1 MATIKANQARKGNVL
16 IYEGEL
22 YLITDFEH
30 IAPGNWRAINQ
41 IRCKNLQTGNTK
53 QLRMGSDEILELA
66 YLERRPST
74 YSYLEGD
81 RYVFMD
87 SENFEQY
94 FLGADLASEAM
105 KYVRDNQKVT
115 ITLHEGVPISL
126 ELPASVV
133 LKVTEADVAARGDT
147 VSSDKKRAVVETG
160 IEIKVPPFIEAGE
173 YVRIST
179 DTNEFLGRA
188 KPGEEE

>member
-1 MATIKANQARKGNVL
+1 MATIKANQTRVGNVL
-16 IYEGEL
+16 ILEGEL
-22 YLITDFEH
+22 FLVTGFEH

-41 IRCKNLQTGNTK
+41 IKCKNLQTGNSK
-53 QLRMGSDEILELA
+53 QLRMGSDEVIELA

-74 YSYLEGD
+74 FSFKEGE

-87 SENFEQY
+87 SENYEQY
-94 FLGADLASEAM
+94 FLGADIVADAM

-115 ITLHEGVPISL
+115 ITLHEGVPISI
-126 ELPASVV
+126 ELPSSVV

-147 VSSDKKRAVVETG
+147 VTNEKKRAVVETG
-160 IEIKVPPFIEAGE
+160 IEVKVPPFIEAGE

-179 DTNEFLGRA
+179 ETNEFLGRA
-188 KPGEEE
+188 KSGEA

>member
-16 IYEGEL
+16 ILDGEL
-22 YLITDFEH
+22 YLVTDFEH

-41 IRCKNLQTGNTK
+41 IKCKNLQSGNTK

-66 YLERRPST
+66 YLERRPCT
-74 YSYLEGD
+74 FSYLEGD

-87 SENFEQY
+87 SENYEQY
-94 FLGADLASEAM
+94 FLGADLAADLM

-115 ITLHEGVPISL
+115 ITLHDGAPISL
-126 ELPASVV
+126 ELPTSVV

-147 VSSDKKRAVVETG
+147 VTNEKKRAVVETG
-160 IEIKVPPFIEAGE
+160 IEIKVPGFIEAGE

-179 DTNEFLGRA
+179 ETNEFLGRA
-188 KPGEEE
+188 KPDEE

>member
-16 IYEGEL
+16 ILDGEL
-22 YLITDFEH
+22 FLVTDFEH

-41 IRCKNLQTGNTK
+41 IRCKNLQSGTMK

-66 YLERRPST
+66 YLERRPCT

-81 RYVFMD
+81 RHVFMD
-87 SENFEQY
+87 SENYEQY
-94 FLGADLASEAM
+94 FLGADLVGDAM

-115 ITLHEGVPISL
+115 ITLYEGMPISI

-133 LKVTEADVAARGDT
+133 LKVTEADVSARGDT
-147 VSSDKKRAVVETG
+147 VTSDKKRAVVETG
-160 IEIKVPPFIEAGE
+160 IEIKVPPFIEPGE

-179 DTNEFLGRA
+179 ETNEFLGRA
-188 KPGEEE
+188 NPDEIG

>member
-1 MATIKANQARKGNVL
+1 MATVKANQVRVGNVL
-16 IYEGEL
+16 VIDGEL
-22 YLITDFEH
+22 FLVTNFEH

-41 IRCKNLQTGNTK
+41 IRCRGLQSGNTK
-53 QLRMGSDEILELA
+53 QLRLGSDEVMELA
-66 YLERRPST
+66 YLEKRPST
-74 YSYLEGD
+74 FSFMEGD

-87 SENFEQY
+87 AENYEQY
-94 FLGADLASEAM
+94 FLNAEMVASAM

-115 ITLHEGVPISL
+115 ITLHEGVPVSI

-147 VSSDKKRAVVETG
+147 VTSDKKRAVVETG
-160 IEIKVPPFIEAGE
+160 IEIKVPPFIEVGE

-179 DTNEFLGRA
+179 DSNEFLGRA
-188 KPGEEE
+188 KADEI

>member
-16 IYEGEL
+16 LLEGEL
-22 YLITDFEH
+22 YLVTDFEH

-41 IRCKNLQTGNTK
+41 IKCKNLQTGSTK

-66 YLERRPST
+66 YLERRPCT
-74 YSYLEGD
+74 YSYLDGD
-81 RYVFMD
+81 KYVFMD

-94 FLGADLASEAM
+94 FLGADLAADAM

-115 ITLHEGVPISL
+115 ITLHDGLPISI

-147 VSSDKKRAVVETG
+147 VTSDKKRAVVETG
-160 IEIKVPPFIEAGE
+160 IEIKVPPFVEVGE

-179 DTNEFLGRA
+179 ENNDFLGRA
-188 KPGEEE
+188 KPEEQ